1 LFNVT
6 PPTIVDISVNG
17 GTNLGAGGSASVETQ
32 LDIVCCGGVANGAT
46 LYMYFGPDTAFI
58 SVALQ
63 NIYDVVNAAVID
75 TVHNPSVISVSYGF
89 GQSYWDA
96 VSNLVPSFEA
106 TFQAAIV
113 KGISVCV
120 ASGDDGAQGRSNSAP
135 SVGYPGASPYCIC
148 VGGTSLQLSGT
159 SITSETVWN
168 QGNAGTGGGIA
179 YQFAL
184 PSYQVGKNL
193 TATPYGSTGAASPIA
208 LTNRGAPDLSANSDP
223 ATGYEL
229 YNAGVNIGAV
239 GGTSA
244 AAPLIAGLLAII
256 NANKSTR
263 VGFINSV
270 IYDNPSAFRDTTVGN
285 NYCTGLNTI
294 GWKATAGWDACT
306 GWGSP
311 IGTAISDLFSSLPTL
326 PPIYPIYNVGSIP
339 TVGQIYPRMNNY
351 Y

>member
-1 LFNVT
+1 
-6 PPTIVDISVNG
+6 
-17 GTNLGAGGSASVETQ
+17 
-32 LDIVCCGGVANGAT
+32 
-46 LYMYFGPDTAFI
+46 M
-58 SVALQ
+58 
-63 NIYDVVNAAVID
+63 
-75 TVHNPSVISVSYGF
+75 
-89 GQSYWDA
+89 
-96 VSNLVPSFEA
+96 
-106 TFQAAIV
+106 
-113 KGISVCV
+113 
-120 ASGDDGAQGRSNSAP
+120 
-135 SVGYPGASPYCIC
+135 CIRD
-148 VGGTSLQLSGT
+148 S
-159 SITSETVWN
+159 
-168 QGNAGTGGGIA
+168 
-179 YQFAL
+179 
-184 PSYQVGKNL
+184 
-193 TATPYGSTGAASPIA
+193 
-208 LTNRGAPDLSANSDP
+208 SANSDP

-256 NANKSTR
+256 NANKSNR